1 MAVPSAPQTQVPT
14 ALGPRSPS
22 DQWQEEQDREA
33 RASEAPG
40 GTMASLC
47 LCQGEPCV
55 SEGADECDPLP
66 EGGTAEPCELGS
78 WGEVD

>member
-1 MAVPSAPQTQVPT
+1 
-14 ALGPRSPS
+14 
-22 DQWQEEQDREA
+22 
-33 RASEAPG
+33 
-40 GTMASLC
+40 MASLC

-78 WGEVD
+78 WGEVDQPAVGSGQ